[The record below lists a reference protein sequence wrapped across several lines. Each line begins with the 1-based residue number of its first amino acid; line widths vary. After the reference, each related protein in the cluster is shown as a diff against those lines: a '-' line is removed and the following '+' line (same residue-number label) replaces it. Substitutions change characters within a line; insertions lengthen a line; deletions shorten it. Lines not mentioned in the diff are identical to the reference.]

1 MNRKTIHTRFRKP
14 SAESAGGFT
23 LVELLVTI
31 VVIVALAALVFT
43 MTGKIRSK
51 AQQANA
57 LTALRQIAGANVNY
71 SIENNGDINT
81 MRWKGDPKEGG
92 GGAWVSNSFWGRIH
106 QFLYPDVSMN
116 NQNQL
121 RKELNQRLDS
131 LFNSSDADKMIGT
144 FLQGARIYHDDSG
157 LPVPIAFNRNLH
169 QWGRFL
175 KVSSFSDPARV
186 IYATYGYGFFDDND
200 GRSYAPIPRDN
211 SIPAN
216 KIYYTGN
223 KQAMVSFLDGHVEVM
238 QPPIHERLFK

>member
-1 MNRKTIHTRFRKP
+1 MNRKTTHARSRKP
-14 SAESAGGFT
+14 CTRSAGGFT

-31 VVIVALAALVFT
+31 VVIVVLAALVFT

-57 LTALRQIAGANVNY
+57 LTALRQVAGANVNY

-92 GGAWVSNSFWGRIH
+92 GGAWVRNSFWGRA
-106 QFLYPDVSMN
+106 QEYLYPEVSIN

-121 RKELNQRLDS
+121 KNELNQRLDS
-131 LFNSSDADKMIGT
+131 LFNSPDADKMAGT

-169 QWGRFL
+169 QWGQFL
-175 KVSSFSDPARV
+175 KTSSFGDPSRV
-186 IYATYGYGFFDDND
+186 LYATYGYGFFDDND
-200 GRSYAPIPRDN
+200 AKSYAPIPRDN

-216 KIYYTGN
+216 KIYYPDN
-223 KQAMVSFLDGHVEVM
+223 KQAMVSFLDGHVELM
-238 QPPIHERLFK
+238 PPPIPVRLFK